1 MKRIC
6 IIVVLVAMGF
16 IPVGLSPAFDFNGDG
31 ADDIAVFRPSTGLWA
46 VRGVTRS
53 YFGTWN
59 DEPAVGDYDG
69 DGADE
74 IAIYRATTGLWAIQ
88 GGTRAYFGSAGDL
101 PIGSSDGDWYRSGN
115 NLCALAAGNIGIS
128 TGTPAYKLDVV
139 GNRVRLSW
147 TTSPTSEQIS
157 LRTDGAAGIVEVEAA
172 NADLFLKS
180 NSGDTCIQP
189 FGNGNVGIGTT
200 TPMYPLEVNGQVM
213 LQPMAGFP
221 VSSAGVAGIYAEAGT
236 LGTELYAIN
245 GAGNTTKISPHD
257 PETGKWIF
265 YSKNIYTGRVLRI
278 EMEELIFDLAEEMSE
293 KTGKQYIFEHTE

>member
-16 IPVGLSPAFDFNGDG
+16 IPAGLSPAFDFNGDG

-69 DGADE
+69 DGIDE
-74 IAIYRATTGLWAIQ
+74 IAIYRARTGLWAIQ
-88 GGTRAYFGSAGDL
+88 GGPRTYFGSAGDL

-115 NLCALAAGNIGIS
+115 NLCALAGGNIGIS

-147 TTSPTSEQIS
+147 SMWTSSEQIS

-189 FGNGNVGIGTT
+189 FGNGNVGIGTM
-200 TPMYPLEVNGQVM
+200 TPSWPLEVDGAIM
-213 LQPMAGFP
+213 LDVQASDPPAA
-221 VSSAGVAGIYAEAGT
+221 SWAAGIFA
-236 LGTELYAIN
+236 
-245 GAGNTTKISPHD
+245 K
-257 PETGKWIF
+257 
-265 YSKNIYTGRVLRI
+265 
-278 EMEELIFDLAEEMSE
+278 
-293 KTGKQYIFEHTE
+293 

>member
-16 IPVGLSPAFDFNGDG
+16 IPAGLSPAFDFNGDG

-69 DGADE
+69 DGIDE
-74 IAIYRATTGLWAIQ
+74 IAIYRARTGLWAIQ
-88 GGTRAYFGSAGDL
+88 GGPRTYFGSAGDL

-115 NLCALAAGNIGIS
+115 NLCALAGGNIGIS

-147 TTSPTSEQIS
+147 SMWTSSEQIS

-189 FGNGNVGIGTT
+189 FGNGNVGIGTM
-200 TPMYPLEVNGQVM
+200 TPSWPLEVDGAIM
-213 LQPMAGFP
+213 LDVQASDPPAA
-221 VSSAGVAGIYAEAGT
+221 SWAAGIFAKSVSAV
-236 LGTELYAIN
+236 TELFSIDS
-245 GAGNTTKISPHD
+245 AGNTNQISPHD

-278 EMEELIFDLAEEMSE
+278 EMEELIFDLAKEMSA